1 MPDDGQND
9 LVLTYRELGERLGIE
24 PDSARARARRR
35 GWRVMLDNH
44 GVARVHVPPR
54 ELPDEPPD
62 RASRTGNGEDSIAY
76 TQGALAELSAHLT
89 RTLGEIREEHARVEA
104 VQAREIET
112 RIALARAEAER
123 DGLRLVIAR
132 LEADLGWA
140 RRPWWQ
146 RWFNQGASN

>member
-44 GVARVHVPPR
+44 GVARVHVPPG

-62 RASRTGNGEDSIAY
+62 RASRTGNGEIVR
-76 TQGALAELSAHLT
+76 
-89 RTLGEIREEHARVEA
+89 RTHRV
-104 VQAREIET
+104 R
-112 RIALARAEAER
+112 
-123 DGLRLVIAR
+123 
-132 LEADLGWA
+132 WPSC
-140 RRPWWQ
+140 RPI
-146 RWFNQGASN
+146 